1 MAIAPGS
8 RLGPYEIVSRLGAG
22 GMGEVF
28 RARDTKLDRDVA
40 IKVLPPHLAD
50 SASALARF
58 EREAKAVAA
67 LAHPNILSI
76 FDFGTEGG
84 VAYAVMELLDGET
97 LAEKLQDGARQSGET
112 TIARSGGPRPWR
124 NLTLRKAIDYGAQI
138 ARGLSGAHDR
148 GIIHRDLKPAN
159 IFVSADGRVKILDF
173 GLARQVAPVAPDATE
188 APTFEFER
196 NTDPGVVIGTAGYMS
211 PEQVRGE
218 PGDHRSDLFAL
229 GVVLYELV
237 SGQRAF
243 RRPTAPEMMTAILRE
258 DPPPIPEDIA
268 SALPSGLATVIH
280 HCLEK
285 NPAERFQN
293 ANDVAFAL
301 EALSA
306 APAASTAAVQQAPV
320 VIELPARP
328 RTRLAIAGL
337 VVGLAAV
344 AAAFALGR
352 TMSGSRPEVSF
363 TPLTHVPQTIFR
375 ALFTPDGKTVVFSAA
390 LTGTNVELFAS
401 SPDSLEPRNLGLRNV
416 QLLSISSKSELAV
429 LTKAVHVGQ
438 RQFVGTLARMPLG
451 GAPREILEG
460 VREADWAPNGND
472 LAIIREVNS
481 RDRLEFPVGKVLY
494 EVSGYL
500 GDVRVS
506 PDAAHIAFLEHPA
519 RYDDRGQLVVV
530 DLTGKKVFASPEYW
544 GLEAVAWSPAGS
556 DVFFSGGS
564 DFTQFVVHRATLGGN
579 VSVALASA
587 GGITLHDV
595 ARDGRWLAVRDEIS
609 RTMLVKG
616 PGAREE
622 RDLTW
627 QGFSAPAAFS
637 SDGRT
642 LLFREEVGVGANYAV
657 CLRQTD
663 GSPVVRLGEGQPM
676 GMSPDGKWV
685 LAFVPGLRERLVLY
699 PTGAGDTRRLV
710 SGPIEHYGEG
720 GTRIA
725 ALASWLPDNRR
736 FVYCATETGRESRC
750 YVQGFEGAPQAVVDR
765 GVLAVASPDGQR
777 ILVRH
782 TDAGVSLAGARYV
795 SYDLTGRSPQPVPGL
810 GDDDIVLTWKTDG
823 LLVARGVVAATIERF
838 DLVTGRRT
846 PLRTLEPEST
856 VGGARVVFVAVAR
869 DPDVYAYAVRR
880 QLSRLF
886 LVSGAR

>member
-1 MAIAPGS
+1 
-8 RLGPYEIVSRLGAG
+8 
-22 GMGEVF
+22 
-28 RARDTKLDRDVA
+28 
-40 IKVLPPHLAD
+40 
-50 SASALARF
+50 
-58 EREAKAVAA
+58 
-67 LAHPNILSI
+67 
-76 FDFGTEGG
+76 
-84 VAYAVMELLDGET
+84 
-97 LAEKLQDGARQSGET
+97 
-112 TIARSGGPRPWR
+112 
-124 NLTLRKAIDYGAQI
+124 
-138 ARGLSGAHDR
+138 
-148 GIIHRDLKPAN
+148 
-159 IFVSADGRVKILDF
+159 
-173 GLARQVAPVAPDATE
+173 
-188 APTFEFER
+188 
-196 NTDPGVVIGTAGYMS
+196 
-211 PEQVRGE
+211 
-218 PGDHRSDLFAL
+218 
-229 GVVLYELV
+229 
-237 SGQRAF
+237 
-243 RRPTAPEMMTAILRE
+243 MMTAILRE

-663 GSPVVRLGEGQPM
+663 GS
-676 GMSPDGKWV
+676 
-685 LAFVPGLRERLVLY
+685 F
-699 PTGAGDTRRLV
+699 
-710 SGPIEHYGEG
+710 
-720 GTRIA
+720 
-725 ALASWLPDNRR
+725 ALAKGSRWACRR
-736 FVYCATETGRESRC
+736 TASGCSR
-750 YVQGFEGAPQAVVDR
+750 
-765 GVLAVASPDGQR
+765 S
-777 ILVRH
+777 
-782 TDAGVSLAGARYV
+782 SLACVNDSCCIRPAPATHAGSSPV
-795 SYDLTGRSPQPVPGL
+795 RSN
-810 GDDDIVLTWKTDG
+810 TTAK
-823 LLVARGVVAATIERF
+823 VARGSRRWPRGCPTIGGSSTAPPKRAASRA
-838 DLVTGRRT
+838 VMSRASRARRK
-846 PLRTLEPEST
+846 PSSI
-856 VGGARVVFVAVAR
+856 AACW
-869 DPDVYAYAVRR
+869 
-880 QLSRLF
+880 LSHRPT
-886 LVSGAR
+886 VSGSSSATPMPACRSPERGMSRTISPVGHHSRFPASVTTISCSPGKPTACWSRGASSRRRSSDSIS